1 MLLAINRIQGM
12 AGTRRVEV
20 RSFGSEVPGPSVEE
34 LARWVRER
42 KGAAGDLTSYLLER
56 SLEPQGGVDRPCTG
70 GLICRGRVLETISG
84 ITGDT
89 LTAEPSVQPALVE
102 EDARWGTMQKRALW
116 FAVPCPHLLG
126 IHDRYF
132 HDRDEFCEGICGVYR
147 QIFRAMR
154 DAGAGG
160 HVLIGEKVYEGELEH
175 LAGPKTFFFYPG
187 LARENLP
194 SLLEQQTSAAVP
206 GGLLPAAF
214 DLLDEYDLRSLS
226 VLDGKEVD
234 LLAALEHLDPG
245 RLSLGGYCREGEKD
259 CRKYWEDLVERAV
272 IPR

>member
-1 MLLAINRIQGM
+1 M

-20 RSFGSEVPGPSVEE
+20 RSFGSEVPEPSVEE
-34 LARWVRER
+34 LAGWVRER
-42 KGAAGDLTSYLLER
+42 KGAAGDLTSYLLET
-56 SLEPQGGVDRPCTG
+56 SLEPQEGVDRPCTG
-70 GLICRGRVLETISG
+70 GIFYRSRVLETISG
-84 ITGDT
+84 ITGHT
-89 LTAEPSVQPALVE
+89 LTVEPSVQPALAG
-102 EDARWGTMQKRALW
+102 EDARWGALQKRALW

-132 HDRDEFCEGICGVYR
+132 HDREEFCEGICGAYR

-160 HVLIGEKVYEGELEH
+160 HVLIGEKVHEGELEH
-175 LAGPKTFFFYPG
+175 LAGPRTFFFYPG
-187 LARENLP
+187 LAREDLP
-194 SLLEQQTSAAVP
+194 SLLEQQSSAAVP

-226 VLDGKEVD
+226 ILDGKEAD
-234 LLAALEHLDPG
+234 LLVALEHLDPG
-245 RLSLGGYCREGEKD
+245 QLSLGGYCREGEED
-259 CRKYWEDLVERAV
+259 CRKYWKELAGRAV